1 MQMMS
6 RPVTPPSCSVVCQ
19 RKGDSWPEQVPL
31 PGFSSLLIGQQR
43 TPSDTGH
50 FPLGNCLC
58 FMLCWTEVTVWKMG
72 YHSCHVV
79 ILDPVT
85 LPQQTGRMEE
95 GCQDVCG
102 YVWVDEFRYLYVSFC
117 LCIQLVCL
125 YFLLVLFSNVMH
137 DQQIDLIYSVSI
149 NFLKNPP
156 GI

>member
-1 MQMMS
+1 MTS
-6 RPVTPPSCSVVCQ
+6 CLVTPPSCSVVCQ

-50 FPLGNCLC
+50 FPLGNGLC
-58 FMLCWTEVTVWKMG
+58 FMLRWTEVTVWKMG

-79 ILDPVT
+79 ILDPLT
-85 LPQQTGRMEE
+85 LPLQTGRMEE

-102 YVWVDEFRYLYVSFC
+102 YVWVDDFRYLYVSFC
-117 LCIQLVCL
+117 LCIFQLVCL

-137 DQQIDLIYSVSI
+137 DQQIDLIFIWLWCYGNI
-149 NFLKNPP
+149 A
-156 GI
+156 